1 MIYILLKGLF
11 IGLLS
16 SAPMGPVGMLC
27 VQRTLND
34 GRPHGIVT
42 GLGAAVG
49 DSLYALVTVIGAL
62 GLSFIVDYIELYKT
76 PVQIVGSIILIAFGY
91 FVYRQNPSK
100 NLTKFTNSEL
110 PVGKIF
116 ASSLG
121 LTLLNVGMPFLYI
134 LFFARFD
141 IIDTDNVL
149 NSLLIIPA
157 VALGAIVWWL
167 FITYIVDKLRNKFNP
182 RGLKVFNRIIGVVFI
197 IIGVVGAVTGAYME
211 ISGDAQVLDFI

>member
-91 FVYRQNPSK
+91 FVYRQNPSR

-149 NSLLIIPA
+149 HSLLIIPA

-167 FITYIVDKLRNKFNP
+167 FITYVVDKLRNKFNP
-182 RGLKVFNRIIGVVFI
+182 RGLKVFNRIIGIIFI